1 MAKDAALKALAL
13 DETSADA
20 HFALAVVLDFYE
32 WDWGGAEQQYQRGL
46 ELNPADSRT
55 RAYYADLLSRLERTG
70 AAVAEAR

>member
-32 WDWGGAEQQYQRGL
+32 WIGAEQ
-46 ELNPADSRT
+46 NNSISADWN
-55 RAYYADLLSRLERTG
+55 
-70 AAVAEAR
+70 